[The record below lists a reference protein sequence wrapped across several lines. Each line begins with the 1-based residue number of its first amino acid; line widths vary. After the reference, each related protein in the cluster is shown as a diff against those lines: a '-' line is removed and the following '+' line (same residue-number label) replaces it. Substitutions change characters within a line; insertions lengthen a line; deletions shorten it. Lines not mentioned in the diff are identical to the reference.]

1 LFKGQKLILN
11 LLEKII
17 VIKSF
22 QRHYSE
28 LSVSEL
34 LFIYLQE
41 KIMEQDFKIYDKE
54 TEKKFDKLGIPYV
67 WYTLFNSGETLA
79 FIF

>member
-1 LFKGQKLILN
+1 
-11 LLEKII
+11 
-17 VIKSF
+17 
-22 QRHYSE
+22 
-28 LSVSEL
+28 VSEL